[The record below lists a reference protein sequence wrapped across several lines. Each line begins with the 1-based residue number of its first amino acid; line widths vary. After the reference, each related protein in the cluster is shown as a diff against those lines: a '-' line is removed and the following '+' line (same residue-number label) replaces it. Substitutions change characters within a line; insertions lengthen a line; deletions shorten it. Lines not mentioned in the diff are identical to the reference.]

1 MFSTDCIGVP
11 SLYVTLLCKPA
22 YPYLLCVIVLLTGNP
37 VVPVLDSKKTITE
50 CAPCADSFFSL
61 KEQIMNL
68 DEMGLELHE
77 DDEIAATDDEE
88 SLA

>member
-1 MFSTDCIGVP
+1 M
-11 SLYVTLLCKPA
+11 
-22 YPYLLCVIVLLTGNP
+22 
-37 VVPVLDSKKTITE
+37 PVLDSKKTITE

-68 DEMGLELHE
+68 DEMGLELDEEE
-77 DDEIAATDDEE
+77 DIAATDDEE